1 MLDVEVDRTVEATI
15 EEAVVETDIGGSGL
29 LPLDLGIVGGR
40 LVHIVPLIAE
50 EVLRLIAAEI
60 VDRLIAVVGNA
71 VLLTGHTISETKLQV
86 ADGLHLLEEGLLLDL
101 PCQSDGGEDT
111 PAILG
116 CEAGGS
122 VGTNRRCYEVAVEER
137 VIDTTIEGDKR
148 IPRYI
153 VGEDRLI
160 VLDPSGSLVGV
171 LVILG
176 APVLVGV
183 ARHHIECTEEGVR
196 LRLIID
202 VEVEELIR
210 LLLAVPVV
218 ETALA
223 HLLIG
228 VLIEGSCRGDVDG
241 AVPHAIVVGNVEVH
255 AQSLDEGDLVGD
267 HRVGDDAAGGASVL
281 FLHKEGKGI
290 ARGEG
295 AGDHLS
301 IVIGPSEE
309 PVAAEGLVHR
319 RVRHDRLRRI
329 HADCAVDGAL
339 VGVTVAGVGAL
350 DIKRHGEVV
359 IEEVGREAEVA
370 GDALHVVRL
379 EDPLLVVVTYRHAVG
394 EPGGGATD
402 ADVIVRTKG
411 GLVDGALPV
420 GILLAEHSD
429 ILRIATLLHDLA
441 DLVACVDIDV
451 LTRGGDGEAGGC
463 LYA

>member
-1 MLDVEVDRTVEATI
+1 ML
-15 EEAVVETDIGGSGL
+15 
-29 LPLDLGIVGGR
+29 IVTEG
-40 LVHIVPLIAE
+40 
-50 EVLRLIAAEI
+50 
-60 VDRLIAVVGNA
+60 VDRLVAIVGDTI
-71 VLLTGHTISETKLQV
+71 LLSGHTVAKTELQV

-111 PAILG
+111 PAVLG
-116 CEAGGS
+116 CKARGA
-122 VGTNRRCYEVAVEER
+122 VGTYGRGDEVAVEER
-137 VIDTTIEGDKR
+137 VIDTTVKGYKR
-148 IPRYI
+148 IPRHI

-176 APVLVGV
+176 EPVLVGV
-183 ARHHIECTEEGVR
+183 ARHHIECTEEGIR

-223 HLLIG
+223 DLLIG

-241 AVPHAIVVGNVEVH
+241 AVPHAIVVSKVEVH
-255 AQSLDEGDLVGD
+255 AQSLDERDLVGD

-281 FLHKEGKGI
+281 FLHEEGKGI

-295 AGDHLS
+295 AGDHLA

-309 PVAAEGLVHR
+309 PVAAEGLVDR
-319 RVRHDRLRRI
+319 IIGHDRLRGI
-329 HADCAVDGAL
+329 HPDSSINGSL
-339 VGVTVAGVGAL
+339 VGIAISGVGTL
-350 DIKRHGEVV
+350 DIQRHGEVV
-359 IEEVGREAEVA
+359 IEEVGREAEVP